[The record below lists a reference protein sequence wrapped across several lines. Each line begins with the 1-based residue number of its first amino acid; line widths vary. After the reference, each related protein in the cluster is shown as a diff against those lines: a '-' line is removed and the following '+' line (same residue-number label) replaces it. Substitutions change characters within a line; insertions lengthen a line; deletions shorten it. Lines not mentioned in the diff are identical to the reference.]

1 MIIMMALVLFWIFA
15 LFWIFVFAL
24 LIGGVASLN
33 PYNDNNDKDKD
44 V

>member
-1 MIIMMALVLFWIFA
+1 MAALVIFWV
-15 LFWIFVFAL
+15 FVFAL

-33 PYNDNNDKDKD
+33 PYNDNNDKDIW